1 MSTLIVVEDTP
12 IAPVQIAW
20 GDYST
25 LSTVWALADYLV
37 QQWPGPTDGDAYLT
51 ALMVC
56 DAVLAG
62 SEDDLPEDARAAF
75 IEAVREAGLTLMDDD
90 DGPDF

>member
-1 MSTLIVVEDTP
+1 MLATVVD
-12 IAPVQIAW
+12 
-20 GDYST
+20 
-25 LSTVWALADYLV
+25 LAYCLML
-37 QQWPGPTDGDAYLT
+37 QWPGPTDGDEYLT

-62 SEDDLPEDARAAF
+62 SEDDVPEHARAAF
-75 IEAVREAGLTLMDDD
+75 IEAAHEAGLPIMGDD

>member
-1 MSTLIVVEDTP
+1 MIKDMP

-20 GDYST
+20 EDYPT
-25 LSTVWALADYLV
+25 LSTVLALADCLT

-56 DAVLAG
+56 DAVLTG
-62 SEDDLPEDARAAF
+62 SEDDLPADARAAF
-75 IEAVREAGLTLMDDD
+75 IEAVREAGLPLMEDD